1 MRLDKKN
8 GLDIRYC
15 YGIIINFICVIMVLQ
30 LSKKMFYSQ
39 KRYAAVSRSE
49 IPQSVQMCQNGNN
62 YWA

>member
-49 IPQSVQMCQNGNN
+49 IPQSVPK
-62 YWA
+62 W